1 MRLFIVL
8 LAVGL
13 VACPGSRRGE
23 GMNLITPPSR
33 ELPSQ
38 RIKTVATQQI
48 QVQLTEYE
56 IRLPDTLPAGHQTLH
71 IANAG
76 KLNHNFAI
84 EGNGVSQKLASD
96 LTRGDST
103 ELGIDLKPG
112 TYVVYC
118 PVDKH
123 RGRGMERTI
132 TVHQ

>member
-1 MRLFIVL
+1 
-8 LAVGL
+8 
-13 VACPGSRRGE
+13 
-23 GMNLITPPSR
+23 MNLITPPSR

>member
-1 MRLFIVL
+1 MRLFIGL

-23 GMNLITPPSR
+23 GMNPITPSSTA
-33 ELPSQ
+33 LPSQ
-38 RIKTVATQQI
+38 QIKTVATQQI

-56 IRLPDTLPAGHQTLH
+56 IRMPDTLPAGHQTFHL
-71 IANAG
+71 ANAG
-76 KLNHNFAI
+76 KLKHNFAI
-84 EGNGVSQKLASD
+84 EGNGISQKLSSD
-96 LTRGDST
+96 LTSGDWVPLT
-103 ELGIDLKPG
+103 VDLKPG
-112 TYVVYC
+112 TYTVYC